1 MRSSTRFI
9 GLSSTLL
16 LLAVGTAQAT
26 CRSGF
31 VWRDARDGDGI
42 CVTPDERDT
51 AKKQNANGP
60 NNRTSAGGNTCRS
73 GYVWREA
80 WVGDTVC
87 VTPVE
92 RDQAKQQNALNG
104 QRTLQVAAAPPA
116 PPPPVVARNNAACQ
130 RYASSAVRD
139 YNQGVALKACVSKVS
154 ADPGRWHADF
164 NRHYDWCVTV
174 QTADRSS
181 ESSIR
186 DKVLLGCGARSTL

>member
-1 MRSSTRFI
+1 MRSSTKLI

-16 LLAVGTAQAT
+16 LLAVATAEAT
-26 CRSGF
+26 CKSGF

-87 VTPVE
+87 VTPYE
-92 RDQAKQQNALNG
+92 RDQTRQQNALNG
-104 QRTLQVAAAPPA
+104 QRTLAAAPTPA
-116 PPPPVVARNNAACQ
+116 PVVARNNAACQ
-130 RYASSAVRD
+130 RYASSAVHD
-139 YNQGVALKACVSKVS
+139 YNQGIGQRACVSKVR

-174 QTADRSS
+174 PTGERNS

-186 DKVLLGCGARSTL
+186 DKLLLGCGARSTL